1 MNFFN
6 IFKKNN
12 NIQEY
17 INQIEYLKYKQLY
30 EEKLLKE
37 QVMSVLID
45 ISNMIVCDAL
55 DMKIIHNVIQ
65 TILKITQSDEVYYS
79 KYDKTTFKRIISYVQ
94 EDSEY
99 ESKIYEENE
108 LYDFTD
114 TLMSHECFII
124 NNNEFILEEKE
135 IFNDANVK
143 SICCCPVVIDGQ
155 LEGILGFQTKEEITW
170 SDDSIGLCQ
179 IMASLV
185 ATYIQKEKLIKD
197 LKNSKQDIEK
207 ACQAIETTVDLIDGY
222 MWHKDAE
229 GKYLYCTPSWKTLFF
244 GLESNTDIT
253 GKTDIEL
260 LNDFRTR
267 TLSEH
272 TYGNICVGTDEH
284 CKNLK
289 KTCYY
294 IEVGYIN
301 KKLFI
306 LEVTKTPHF
315 DSKGKYIGIV
325 GIAKDRSKDK
335 NIIELTLSEYLKNNI
350 AENLNPDR
358 MFNEGVTAYWIKS
371 KKANQQFN
379 KISGILPRS

>member
-6 IFKKNN
+6 FFKKN

-17 INQIEYLKYKQLY
+17 ITQIEYLKYKQMY

-45 ISNMIVCDAL
+45 VSNMIVCDAL

-65 TILKITQSDEVYYS
+65 TILKVTQSDEVYYS
-79 KYDKTTFKRIISYVQ
+79 KYDKTTFKRVISYIQ
-94 EDSEY
+94 EGSDY
-99 ESKIYEENE
+99 ESKIYEEQE

-114 TLMSHECFII
+114 TLILQECYII
-124 NNNEFILEEKE
+124 NNNEFTPEEKN

-143 SICCCPVVIDGQ
+143 SICCCPVSIDSR
-155 LEGILGFQTKEEITW
+155 LEGILCFQTQNEIEW
-170 SDDSIGLCQ
+170 SADSINLCQ

-185 ATYIQKEKLIKD
+185 ATYIQKEALIKD
-197 LKNSKQDIEK
+197 LKESKQEIEK
-207 ACQAIETTVDLIDGY
+207 VCQAIETTVDLIDGY
-222 MWHKDAE
+222 MWHKDNQ

-244 GLESNTDIT
+244 GLDTNIDII

-260 LNDFRTR
+260 LNDYRNR
-267 TLSEH
+267 TLNEH
-272 TYGNICVGTDEH
+272 TYGNICLGTDEH

-301 KKLFI
+301 QKLFI

-335 NIIELTLSEYLKNNI
+335 SIIELTLSEYLKNNI
-350 AENLNPDR
+350 AENLNPDK
-358 MFNEGVTAYWIKS
+358 MFDEGVTAYWIKS
-371 KKANQQFN
+371 KKANQQFS
-379 KISGILPRS
+379 KISGILPR